1 MTDIVDTHLVQ
12 TESIRVQRTA
22 RIAMLGR
29 MAKDVRELWYV
40 LHGYGSLATEF
51 IGNFLSI
58 DDGTRLIV
66 APEALSRFY
75 NESVETRVRNKN
87 ANATVG
93 ASWMTKEQ
101 RDAEIEDYIA
111 YLGLVHRDMHTRAGG
126 EVKIT
131 VLGFSQG
138 AAAASRWVA
147 SGGVNADRLVIWGS
161 SIAPELDIARP
172 NTALRK
178 PETVF
183 VIGDKDIFATPKIV
197 EKEFARLRAANF
209 PFRFVSFKGGHRLDD
224 ATLVALSTP

>member
-1 MTDIVDTHLVQ
+1 MTDIVETHLVQ
-12 TESIRVQRTA
+12 TESIKVQRTA
-22 RIAMLGR
+22 RIAMLGGT
-29 MAKDVRELWYV
+29 AKDVRELWYV
-40 LHGYGSLATEF
+40 LHGYGGLATEF
-51 IGNFLSI
+51 IGNFVSI

-101 RDAEIEDYIA
+101 RDTEIEDYIA
-111 YLGLVHRDMHTRAGG
+111 YLDVMHRDMHSRAGG
-126 EVKIT
+126 GVKIT

-147 SGGVNADRLVIWGS
+147 AGGVNADRLVIWGS
-161 SIAPELDIARP
+161 SIAPELDIANP

-178 PETVF
+178 PETIF
-183 VIGDKDIFATPKIV
+183 VIGDKDVFATPKIV
-197 EKEFARLRAANF
+197 EKEFARLRAADF
-209 PFRFVSFKGGHRLDD
+209 PFRSMSFTGGHRMDD
-224 ATLVALSTP
+224 DMLRLLAG